1 MRSIYRSL
9 RSNLAL
15 ALALLVAIPI
25 TGSVAAISL
34 HNAAEIHAIATTS
47 NRSSTGTTGRAL
59 FTLSSQWS
67 TTAQNDRLA
76 AINTDAASGFLDV
89 YTGTQPANANATVTG
104 TRLCSWTLGATAFHT
119 PSSGTMTS
127 NGALSCTAS
136 ASGTA
141 GYVVLYKADH
151 TTVLW
156 MGSAGTGTFNVN
168 LVTTTI
174 ASGVQ
179 LTLADAAFTLSD
191 VAAPSG
197 L

>member
-1 MRSIYRSL
+1 MRSIFRSL
-9 RSNLAL
+9 TNSLSRLAAVLAIVCAVPLIAATSTHYASNMFAL
-15 ALALLVAIPI
+15 
-25 TGSVAAISL
+25 T
-34 HNAAEIHAIATTS
+34 
-47 NRSSTGTTGRAL
+47 
-59 FTLSSQWS
+59 SQWS

-89 YTGTQPANANATVTG
+89 YTGAQPANANAAVTG
-104 TRLCSWTLGATAFHT
+104 TLLCSWALGATAFHA

-127 NGALSCTAS
+127 NGALSCTAGN
-136 ASGTA
+136 SGTA
-141 GYVVLYKADH
+141 GYAVLYKSNH

-156 MGSAGTGTFNVN
+156 MGSIGTSGANLN

>member
-1 MRSIYRSL
+1 MRSLFRSL

-34 HNAAEIHAIATTS
+34 HDVAVAHAVASATPST
-47 NRSSTGTTGRAL
+47 RTSSTGRAYFAL
-59 FTLSSQWS
+59 NSQWS
-67 TTAQNDRLA
+67 TTAQNDRLS

-89 YTGTQPANANATVTG
+89 YTGAQPANGNATVTG
-104 TRLCSWTLGATAFHT
+104 TLLCSWTLGATAFHP

-127 NGALSCTAS
+127 NGALSCTAGNT
-136 ASGTA
+136 GTA
-141 GYVVLYKADH
+141 GYAVLYKSNH

-156 MGSAGTGTFNVN
+156 MGSIGTSGANLN
-168 LVTTTI
+168 LVTTSIT
-174 ASGVQ
+174 SGVV
-179 LTLADAAFTLSD
+179 LTLADAAFVLSD

>member
-1 MRSIYRSL
+1 MRSLYRSL
-9 RSNLAL
+9 RHHLILAI
-15 ALALLVAIPI
+15 ALLIAVPL
-25 TGSVAAISL
+25 TGSVAATSL
-34 HNAAEIHAIATTS
+34 HDATS
-47 NRSSTGTTGRAL
+47 RSAMFAL
-59 FTLSSQWS
+59 NSQWS

-89 YTGTQPANANATVTG
+89 YTGAQPANGNATVTG
-104 TRLCSWTLGATAFHT
+104 TLLCSWTLGATAFHA

-127 NGALSCTAS
+127 NGALSCTAGNT
-136 ASGTA
+136 GTA
-141 GYVVLYKADH
+141 GYAMLYKSNH

-156 MGSAGTGTFNVN
+156 MGSIGTSGANLN
-168 LVTTTI
+168 LVTTSIT
-174 ASGVQ
+174 SGVV